1 MKFTESMSNLVE
13 DFVKFLRQ
21 RCLEMA
27 NQVKHK
33 KKKLKKMTFRT
44 VNTLYFMQ
52 QRLLDQIEK
61 LSFFKIKSLTKTSV
75 TTFLSPTRIPHSQI
89 RIFTAYF

>member
-1 MKFTESMSNLVE
+1 MANQVKHPLKKKRKKSPLDLKLTESMSNLVE

-44 VNTLYFMQ
+44 VNTLHFMQ
-52 QRLLDQIEK
+52 QRLLDKNCRFISKSKACLK
-61 LSFFKIKSLTKTSV
+61 LALQGS
-75 TTFLSPTRIPHSQI
+75 
-89 RIFTAYF
+89 